1 MDDLISV
8 VVPIYNVEPYLR
20 TCVDSIIHQ
29 TYKNLEI
36 ILVASESTDNSVA
49 IAEEYATNDPR
60 IFVIYRPK
68 LGLSDGRN
76 AGINVAKGKY
86 ICFVDSDDYIAPA
99 YVTTLHS
106 LCTEYN
112 ADIAQCSFQ
121 RFYSENVTKP
131 ETYSEKRV
139 MVFDGISMCEN
150 LYNSYGYYSTVA
162 WTKLYKTSLFATI
175 RYPVGE
181 LYEDTS
187 TTYKLFYAADRV
199 VMIPEK
205 LYHYRMRDGSI
216 MHTSWSEKN
225 LIGLKV
231 MEDRLEFFKDKQLPN
246 LVSKTI
252 CRCYELAKRYY
263 ASALK
268 SYPENKELHEL
279 LRTKFKYY
287 NQLMKE
293 DAHISFKDYWFT
305 KLTTMMQI
313 RLPDL
318 SERLVDTWADVSSRL
333 GK

>member
-1 MDDLISV
+1 MNDLITV
-8 VVPIYNVEPYLR
+8 VVPIYNVEPYLH
-20 TCVDSIIHQ
+20 TCIDSIINQ
-29 TYKNLEI
+29 TYNNLEI

-49 IAEEYATNDPR
+49 IAEEYAAHDSR
-60 IFVIYRPK
+60 ISVIHRPK

-76 AGINVAKGKY
+76 AGINVAKGTY
-86 ICFVDSDDYIAPA
+86 ICFVDSDDYIAPD
-99 YVTTLHS
+99 YVARLHT

-121 RFYSENVTKP
+121 RFYSGEVTKS
-131 ETYSEKRV
+131 ETHSKKRV
-139 MVFDGISMCEN
+139 MIFDGISMCEN
-150 LYNSYGYYSTVA
+150 LYNFYGYYSTVA
-162 WTKLYKTSLFATI
+162 WTKLYKRSLFDSI

-187 TTYKLFYAADRV
+187 TTYKLFYAANRV

-231 MEDRLEFFKDKQLPN
+231 MEDRLEFFQDKQLPN

-263 ASALK
+263 ASALN
-268 SYPENKELHEL
+268 SFPENEELHEL

-293 DAHISFKDYWFT
+293 DAYISFKDYWFT

-313 RLPDL
+313 RFPNL
-318 SERLVDTWADVSSRL
+318 SERLVDTWADVNSHLS
-333 GK
+333 K